1 MVKLSDYTWGF
12 GLEHEMHIFHI
23 QNNKKGAIK
32 DVILFDGQSVK
43 DRLLE
48 NTEDENKI
56 EFINSVPFEPTG
68 RLCNGKW
75 VIERVGCLMPEFI
88 TSYPMCSIK
97 TNRYIKNMIKELQLN
112 TQKYL
117 KMLEE
122 DEIVKKQVKKYGSL
136 GAYPYSMTSYLRE
149 PENSKLINYNLKPS
163 RIEYL
168 GSYHI
173 TITLPHLKTI
183 TQTQFI
189 KNHQNFANQ
198 LQWLEPLLLTA
209 FFSCDQRCI
218 GTKYNRVKGS
228 FRVMM
233 IGWGNFAGSDV
244 RKFNKGIGRYT
255 NIKTYWRNGLTF
267 TDSDK
272 LQPCYKPSP
281 SAIKEK
287 GLSSLSSNFR
297 TFGSTDPKRPDHRES
312 GAPMTKPNGIEF
324 RIFDHFDDKY
334 LEELCKLIVLV
345 AENSRLH
352 QTKEYV
358 YKNKYWINAMH
369 SIMKEGWKTLLED
382 EFIELLRK
390 QLNLKIKNKS
400 NKGYDVLC
408 CISDELYNKHKSGD
422 YTKIMTGYLISK
434 KKIINSTSKKIEFE
448 KENLRKPNIPQ
459 INRESINYALC
470 LKLNND
476 KKLFNNFKKL
486 INQNLDKNYN
496 YKDFKKIFFKYF
508 DKSLFN
514 KNYDDFIYFMESHN
528 LLKLDDFMNIQFN
541 NKTFDINNMNI
552 FMKN

>member
-12 GLEHEMHIFHI
+12 GLEHEMHIFHLE
-23 QNNKKGAIK
+23 NNKKSAIK

-43 DRLLE
+43 ERLLE
-48 NTEDENKI
+48 NTEDQNKI

-88 TSYPMCSIK
+88 TNYPMCSIK
-97 TNRYIKNMIKELQLN
+97 TNRYIKNMINELQLN

-117 KMLEE
+117 KMLEN
-122 DEIVKKQVKKYGSL
+122 DEIVKKQVKKYGPL

-149 PENSKLINYNLKPS
+149 PENSKLINYKLKPS

-173 TITLPHLKTI
+173 TITLPHLKNI
-183 TQTQFI
+183 SEKQFI

-255 NIKTYWRNGLTF
+255 NIKSYWRKGLTF

-272 LQPCYKPSP
+272 LEPCYKPSP
-281 SAIKEK
+281 SAIREK

-297 TFGSTDPKRPDHRES
+297 TFGSTDPNRPDHRES

-334 LEELCKLIVLV
+334 LEDLCKLIVLV

-352 QTKEYV
+352 KTNEYV
-358 YKNKYWINAMH
+358 YKNKYWIKAMH
-369 SIMKEGWKTLLED
+369 TIMKEGWKGLLEN
-382 EFIELLRK
+382 EFIEILRK
-390 QLNLKIKNKS
+390 QLGLKIKNKS

-422 YTKIMTGYLISK
+422 YTKIMTGYLLL
-434 KKIINSTSKKIEFE
+434 KINKE
-448 KENLRKPNIPQ
+448 KEDLRKPNLPK
-459 INRESINYALC
+459 INRESINYAIC

-486 INQNLDKNYN
+486 INQNLDKSYN

-514 KNYDDFIYFMESHN
+514 KNYDDFIYFMEYYN
-528 LLKLDDFMNIQFN
+528 LLKLDNVMNIKFN